1 MILRTRRVVPAA
13 MTGSHVNQSA
23 TSFTQT
29 FARLSGPIPGPPPQA
44 FEELQQAEPEP
55 HLHRSEMK
63 RLMRTSRH
71 SVESS
76 TQIPITS
83 LLSSWWFEFASWYLS
98 ALCLAA
104 VLVILVKYDH
114 KPVPFLPFGITINA
128 IISVL
133 SGVVKSALLVPIAE
147 AIGQLK
153 WNWFRGTSRDL
164 ADFEVI
170 DEASR
175 GPWGSLVLLLRTRLR
190 SMACLGAAIT
200 VLIIAL
206 DPFFQQIV
214 IISTRVVA
222 LDDGSYAETPRSIFY
237 SVENVTALEMY
248 PDGTSAAVQVQDD
261 NMQAILQPLFF
272 VEKLTIDEDGNAI
285 APNLTACGWYLNA
298 TSDRPVLMNGYA
310 LEPNSTEQDAGL
322 SMRILLIS
330 FDVTT
335 KESYYNGSVLY
346 SHIRNP
352 IMDFIIVSSPNGA
365 SDVYLNKTPVAL
377 ECALSWCVNRINATS
392 TLGIYREEVL
402 ESFQTDPNLPFP
414 WIIDEEASTA
424 HYNSNITI
432 TPEPPN
438 NGTTSF
444 GTASTTAFLV
454 MLNFYQALFPSYIT
468 SSNASSPDQLRA
480 FNIAVPTVPEIRKLR
495 HKPWLKSSASLMK
508 HMDEIAKAMTHT
520 VRSANEGSD
529 RWRGSALQLESYV
542 DPRWEWLSLPALLI
556 VCGLTFLILTVLDTS
571 RRNDRIGI
579 WKTSALAVLLN
590 GVRDNNTT
598 NIGNPSHFGRKGEKC
613 AG

>member
-1 MILRTRRVVPAA
+1 
-13 MTGSHVNQSA
+13 
-23 TSFTQT
+23 
-29 FARLSGPIPGPPPQA
+29 
-44 FEELQQAEPEP
+44 
-55 HLHRSEMK
+55 
-63 RLMRTSRH
+63 
-71 SVESS
+71 
-76 TQIPITS
+76 
-83 LLSSWWFEFASWYLS
+83 
-98 ALCLAA
+98 
-104 VLVILVKYDH
+104 
-114 KPVPFLPFGITINA
+114 
-128 IISVL
+128 
-133 SGVVKSALLVPIAE
+133 
-147 AIGQLK
+147 
-153 WNWFRGTSRDL
+153 
-164 ADFEVI
+164 
-170 DEASR
+170 
-175 GPWGSLVLLLRTRLR
+175 
-190 SMACLGAAIT
+190 MACLGAAIT

-272 VEKLTIDEDGNAI
+272 GEGFSVPLNVTCPSSNCTWPIFDTLAVCNTCDDILDFLTWDCLTTASDWAPVEKLTIDEDGNAI